1 VTDLLTEPDTTSAI
15 STSLRVRYRIRFAKT
30 DLLRWIGHT
39 DLIRLWERIARRSQL
54 PLSMSQGF
62 HRRPRMAFPSALA
75 LGIVGL
81 DEVAE
86 IELREELSAEELHQ
100 RLIAD
105 NQPGLTFSSV
115 RKLDESESK
124 AQLDRSDYVVD
135 VPPGVDVALAQ
146 SGIDRLKHQNIVTF
160 QRKEKLISTDI
171 RAEIPRLEVD
181 HEQLRFTLVARDAA
195 SIRPDDLLGLLGLSD
210 WPLQGATITRTRV
223 HLRSD
228 HAHST
233 GDAGSKQ
240 DDSSTRPS

>member
-1 VTDLLTEPDTTSAI
+1 MTELLTEPETTSAI
-15 STSLRVRYRIRFAKT
+15 PTSLRVRYRIRFAKT

-86 IELREELSAEELHQ
+86 LELSEGLSTEELHQ
-100 RLIAD
+100 RLVAD
-105 NQPGLTFSSV
+105 DQPGLTFTSV
-115 RKLDESESK
+115 RKLADTEPK
-124 AQLDRSDYVVD
+124 AQLDRSDFVVD
-135 VPPGVDVALAQ
+135 VPAGTDVADAQ
-146 SGIDRLKHQNIVTF
+146 ASIERLKHQNIVTF
-160 QRKEKLISTDI
+160 ERKKKTISIDI
-171 RAEIPRLEVD
+171 RAEIPTLEVD
-181 HEQLRFTLVARDAA
+181 HSQLRFTLVARDAA
-195 SIRPDDLLGLLGLSD
+195 SIRPDDLLELLGLSD

-228 HAHST
+228 FAHST
-233 GDAGSKQ
+233 GGITSQ
-240 DDSSTRPS
+240 QDSS

>member
-1 VTDLLTEPDTTSAI
+1 MTELLTERETTSA
-15 STSLRVRYRIRFAKT
+15 SPNSLRVRYRIRFAKT

-86 IELREELSAEELHQ
+86 LELSENLSTEELYE
-100 RLIAD
+100 RLVAD
-105 NQPGLTFSSV
+105 DQPGLAFTRV
-115 RKLDESESK
+115 QKLGETEPK

-135 VPPGVDVALAQ
+135 VPAGVDVADAQ
-146 SGIDRLKHQNIVTF
+146 ASIERLKMQNIVTF
-160 QRKEKLISTDI
+160 ERKKKTISTDI
-171 RAEIPRLEVD
+171 RAEIPMLEVD
-181 HEQLRFTLVARDAA
+181 QSQLRFTLVARDAA
-195 SIRPDDLLGLLGLSD
+195 SIRPDDLLELLGLSD
-210 WPLQGATITRTRV
+210 WPLKGATITRTRV

-228 HAHST
+228 LVHAT
-233 GDAGSKQ
+233 GGIASQ
-240 DDSSTRPS
+240 QDSS